1 MADYKGAKIEKAGP
15 STPIELFGLEG
26 VPSPGDNFIALK
38 DEKEAKRISL
48 ERQLKY
54 REVELSSTAK
64 TTLEGLYL
72 KIKSGGIKE
81 LRLIVKTDVSGSME
95 ALIQSFNKLSTPK
108 VKVNVIHSA
117 ASAITESD
125 VMLAKATNSI
135 IIAFNVRPE
144 PKALILSENEG
155 IEIRYYNIIYD
166 AVKDIKDAMEGLL
179 APVEKEKITG
189 KAEVRDVFSV
199 PKVGTV
205 AGSFILS
212 GTIKRSS
219 NARLL
224 RDNVVIY
231 TGRINSLKRFKEDVK
246 EVQANFECGI
256 LLENFNDIK
265 AGDIIEAYEIEYIKQ
280 TLESSSNEA

>member
-1 MADYKGAKIEKAGP
+1 
-15 STPIELFGLEG
+15 
-26 VPSPGDNFIALK
+26 
-38 DEKEAKRISL
+38 
-48 ERQLKY
+48 
-54 REVELSSTAK
+54 
-64 TTLEGLYL
+64 
-72 KIKSGGIKE
+72 
-81 LRLIVKTDVSGSME
+81 ME
-95 ALIQSFNKLSTPK
+95 ALIQSFNKLSTLK
-108 VKVNVIHSA
+108 VKVNVIHSG

-231 TGRINSLKRFKEDVK
+231 TGHINSLKRFKEDVK
-246 EVQANFECGI
+246 EVQVNFECGI